1 MVTIL
6 IISLIIIL
14 YLCIR
19 WLYKEYKLNIIDS
32 DFVSLQ
38 DEIRISRLERK
49 NIMNEKMINKLWEE
63 VAKKKLEEQRAKER
77 KEKEGK

>member
-6 IISLIIIL
+6 LISFIIIL
-14 YLCIR
+14 YFCIR
-19 WLYKEYKLNIIDS
+19 WLYKEYKLNVIDN

-49 NIMNEKMINKLWEE
+49 SSMNEKMISALWEE
-63 VAKKKLEEQRAKER
+63 VAEKKLKEQKD
-77 KEKEGK
+77 KEKKDKK

>member
-6 IISLIIIL
+6 VISLIIIL

-63 VAKKKLEEQRAKER
+63 VAKKKFEEQRAKEK